1 MANDK
6 ELLYEAKREW
16 RQLVLETQIRA
27 YREEY
32 GEEELNELMGA
43 LKKAGGWLK
52 DKAKDVATGVAD
64 AATGMLGFQTT
75 KQKEEEEKKKEEEAA
90 KELYRAQNKGSLK
103 GYGEK
108 YKGTKGTVKTWGQLK
123 DVLNIA
129 NNLHQLD
136 AIKAKANAAG
146 AAARTALPFLLTFIG
161 PAVGPTL
168 YTISNAI
175 SALGDSKNVKDLF
188 GTMRKASDSE
198 VEDSP
203 LMDIF
208 KLDDNYQHIVDDKI
222 EKQFLSWFADF
233 IEKESKGDPNGE
245 VPDMDINE
253 IFEKFLASPET
264 GKGIETLKDADSDT
278 KLTQIPYNGE
288 ESQVKAAWSKIR
300 AAGEGLIDE
309 IL

>member
-1 MANDK
+1 MANNK

-16 RQLVLETQIRA
+16 KQLVLETQLRA

-32 GEEELNELMGA
+32 GDEELNELMGA

-52 DKAKDVATGVAD
+52 DKAKDAVTGVAD

-75 KQKEEEEKKKEEEAA
+75 KQKEEEEKKQEEDAA
-90 KELYRAQNKGSLK
+90 KEVYRKAHGDLK
-103 GYGEK
+103 GFGK
-108 YKGTKGTVKTWGQLK
+108 QYKGTKGTVKTWGQLK

-129 NNLHQLD
+129 NNLHNLD
-136 AIKAKANAAG
+136 DIKAKANAAG
-146 AAARTALPFLLTFIG
+146 SAARTALPFLLAFIG
-161 PAVGPTL
+161 PAVGPTI

-208 KLDDNYQHIVDDKI
+208 KLDDNYQTIVDDKV
-222 EKQFLSWFADF
+222 EKQFLGWFAGW
-233 IEKESKGDPNGE
+233 IEKKSNGDPNGK

-253 IFEKFLASPET
+253 IFEEFLKDEET
-264 GKGIETLKDADSDT
+264 GKGVETVTGADSDT

-288 ESQVKAAWSKIR
+288 ESQVKSAWAKVK
-300 AAGEGLIDE
+300 AAGEGFIDE